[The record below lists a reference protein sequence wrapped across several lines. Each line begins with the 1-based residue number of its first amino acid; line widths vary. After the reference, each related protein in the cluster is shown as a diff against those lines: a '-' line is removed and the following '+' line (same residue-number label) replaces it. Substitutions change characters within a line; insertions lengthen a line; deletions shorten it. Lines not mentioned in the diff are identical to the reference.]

1 MILGHAAGPTNSSRA
16 SLRYYNRLRQF
27 SAISLLV
34 LFALSLLS
42 PAFGS
47 NADAGASACCRRSGA
62 HKCAMGSEKSSSA
75 APGFRNNRKCPL
87 YSGFNLM
94 PGQSGVVCVAPLRDA
109 GVSFHAALLL
119 KRQADVA
126 LVVSSARAHSKR
138 GPPSA

>member
-1 MILGHAAGPTNSSRA
+1 
-16 SLRYYNRLRQF
+16 LRYF

-34 LFALSLLS
+34 LLALSLLS

-47 NADAGASACCRRSGA
+47 NADAGIAACCRRSGA
-62 HKCAMGSEKSSSA
+62 HRS
-75 APGFRNNRKCPL
+75 GFRNNRKCAL

-94 PGQSGVVCVAPLRDA
+94 PGHSGVGFVTPARTADV
-109 GVSFHAALLL
+109 FFQAALLL
-119 KRQADVA
+119 KKQADVT

>member
-1 MILGHAAGPTNSSRA
+1 
-16 SLRYYNRLRQF
+16 LRYF

-34 LFALSLLS
+34 LLALSLLS

-47 NADAGASACCRRSGA
+47 NADAGIAACCRRSGA
-62 HKCAMGSEKSSSA
+62 HRCSGGSEKNSA
-75 APGFRNNRKCPL
+75 AESGFRNNRKCAL

-94 PGQSGVVCVAPLRDA
+94 PGHSGVGFVTPARTADV
-109 GVSFHAALLL
+109 FFQAALLL
-119 KRQADVA
+119 KKQADVT